1 MFTACHQVAR
11 TPPAFFS
18 LELSRPLRSIS
29 TTRVLSPRSA
39 RPIATALPTTP
50 APITIKSKR
59 SPTLTRLILSKAGA
73 IARRKLKSLET
84 FERFQTSHSVWA
96 RHNCEMALRH
106 FAPVLCKPLGAGVT
120 PAARRAGDTAA
131 GAWGCQFYLDV
142 HVGYLFSGNTPLS
155 GRDRG
160 ESR

>member
-1 MFTACHQVAR
+1 MEARQSRILTGCHQVAR

-39 RPIATALPTTP
+39 KPIATALPTTP
-50 APITIKSKR
+50 APITIRSKR

-84 FERFQTSHSVWA
+84 FERFQTSHDVLVT
-96 RHNCEMALRH
+96 HNREMARRH
-106 FAPVLCKPLGAGVT
+106 VAP
-120 PAARRAGDTAA
+120 
-131 GAWGCQFYLDV
+131 Y
-142 HVGYLFSGNTPLS
+142 
-155 GRDRG
+155 
-160 ESR
+160 